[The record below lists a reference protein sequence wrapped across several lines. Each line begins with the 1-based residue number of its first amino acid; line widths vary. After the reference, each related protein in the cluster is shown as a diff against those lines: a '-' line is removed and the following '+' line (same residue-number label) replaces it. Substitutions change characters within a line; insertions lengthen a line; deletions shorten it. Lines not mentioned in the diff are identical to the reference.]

1 MIKILSVRQP
11 WASLIV
17 LGFKDVENRTW
28 RTDYRGPLL
37 IHASK
42 KVDSVTSA
50 DIARHYG
57 VKPPSILPLGGI
69 VGIVDVVDCLK
80 NHASKWYAPAHYGFV
95 LANSRSLPFVQWRGA
110 QGLRDAPDELLE
122 QLALDDVSSE
132 PASSRNREAN
142 AA

>member
-42 KVDSVTSA
+42 KADSATSA

-57 VKPPSILPLGGI
+57 VMPPSILPLGGVI
-69 VGIVDVVDCLK
+69 GIVDVVDCLK
-80 NHASKWYAPAHYGFV
+80 NHTSKWYAPAHYGFA
-95 LANSRSLPFVQWRGA
+95 LANSRPLPFIQWRGA

-122 QLALDDVSSE
+122 RLGLTSKSRDLD
-132 PASSRNREAN
+132 